1 MKEINEINN
10 NIPNPSYDIDN
21 FPQPIMESMKN
32 LVSKEF
38 MDDVESRK
46 IFPST
51 VAYMCYR
58 YDRF

>member
-1 MKEINEINN
+1 
-10 NIPNPSYDIDN
+10 
-21 FPQPIMESMKN
+21 
-32 LVSKEF
+32 VSKEF

-58 YDRF
+58 YDRFWKIPQKQQEQMDKLSQYVSILIK